1 MRYACDAGRVDAVKP
16 NLGLEAIESMATS
29 PNKTL
34 KVAAAIAVSF
44 TTLGVAIMVLL
55 VKRIVSFQL
64 AMLML
69 IALVG
74 LYFGF
79 GTLIAIYRFTGKLK

>member
-1 MRYACDAGRVDAVKP
+1 MPRNSA
-16 NLGLEAIESMATS
+16 
-29 PNKTL
+29 L
-34 KVAAAIAVSF
+34 KVAAGIAVSF
-44 TTLGVAIMVLL
+44 TSLGVVIISLL

-69 IALVG
+69 VALVG

-79 GTLIAIYRFTGKLK
+79 GLLIAVYRFTGKLK

>member
-1 MRYACDAGRVDAVKP
+1 MPRNSA
-16 NLGLEAIESMATS
+16 
-29 PNKTL
+29 L
-34 KVAAAIAVSF
+34 KVAAGIAVSF
-44 TTLGVAIMVLL
+44 TSLGVVIISLL

-69 IALVG
+69 VALVG

-79 GTLIAIYRFTGKLK
+79 GVLIAVYRFTGKLK